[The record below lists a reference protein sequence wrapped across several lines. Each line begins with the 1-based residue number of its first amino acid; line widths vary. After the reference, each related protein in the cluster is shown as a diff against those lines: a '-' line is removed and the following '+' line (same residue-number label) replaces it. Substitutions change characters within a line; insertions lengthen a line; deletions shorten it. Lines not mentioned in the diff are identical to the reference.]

1 MATLD
6 AAAAPTRVAPGTRH
20 GRGQARRPAR
30 VLPTLVLL
38 LGAAYCL
45 VPVAWVLVA
54 STKSPGELFST
65 FTFAPGTGLA
75 QNLQD
80 LFSYGDGQFL
90 LWALNSLVFAGVGA
104 VLSTL
109 VSTAFGY
116 ALAKYDF
123 PGRNAI
129 FYAVLGGVLLPGI
142 TLAIPQYLL
151 MTKIGL
157 AGTYWSVLLPSI
169 ISPFGIYLS
178 RVYAA
183 AAVPEETIEAARIDG
198 AGEGRTF
205 TAIALPMLVPG
216 MVTVFMLQFVGIWN
230 NFLLP
235 FVMLSDE
242 RRYPL
247 TVGLYTLLAKGSGE
261 PALYSLAVVGAAV
274 SIVPL
279 IALLLV
285 LQRFWRMDLVSGGLK
300 G

>member
-1 MATLD
+1 MSAVQTAASARTATGAD
-6 AAAAPTRVAPGTRH
+6 APRRSPR
-20 GRGQARRPAR
+20 RARA
-30 VLPTLVLL
+30 LPTAVLL
-38 LGAAYCL
+38 VGALYCL

-54 STKSPGELFST
+54 STKSRSELFST
-65 FTFAPGTGLA
+65 FTFAPGTGLLD
-75 QNLQD
+75 NLRD
-80 LFSYGDGQFL
+80 LFAYGDGAFL
-90 LWALNSLVFAGVGA
+90 TWCANSLLYAGVGA

-109 VSTAFGY
+109 VSAMSGY
-116 ALAKYDF
+116 ALAKFRF
-123 PGRNAI
+123 PGRDAV

-151 MTKIGL
+151 MSKMGL
-157 AGTYWSVLLPSI
+157 AGSHWSVLLPSI

-183 AAVPEETIEAARIDG
+183 AAVPEEVVQAARIDG
-198 AGEGRTF
+198 AGELRTF
-205 TAIALPMLVPG
+205 TAVAVPMLLPG

-242 RRYPL
+242 HRYPL

-261 PALYSLAVVGAAV
+261 PALYTLAIVGAAV

-279 IALLLV
+279 IALLLF
-285 LQRFWRMDLVSGGLK
+285 LQRFWRMDLISGGLK